1 MDGDLVCP
9 LSGRCT
15 RRMLKPG
22 EEEQQNKME
31 QQEIQPEDLDDGPG
45 ALARWYQ
52 TGYDMTDKEA
62 KDFFGTG
69 GGGGSSSSFCGTS
82 SSFGFCGIGR
92 RTGTQKL
99 GR

>member
-1 MDGDLVCP
+1 MKRR
-9 LSGRCT
+9 LSGSTLSFSQSKIAANVTC
-15 RRMLKPG
+15 
-22 EEEQQNKME
+22 E
-31 QQEIQPEDLDDGPG
+31 G

-62 KDFFGTG
+62 KDFFGTGTG

-99 GR
+99 GRYKKGSKW